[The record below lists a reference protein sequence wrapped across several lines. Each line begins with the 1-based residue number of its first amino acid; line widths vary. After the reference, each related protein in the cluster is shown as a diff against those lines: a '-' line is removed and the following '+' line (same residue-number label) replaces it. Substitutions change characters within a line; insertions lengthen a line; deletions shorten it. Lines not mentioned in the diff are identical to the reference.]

1 MMFLP
6 AEAARPIRCL
16 VRDGLRPGQVVLHAA
31 LCLARRQVASLT
43 QSFVSDRPSSG
54 NDDRQRALELTNR
67 QLELQLARLHEQM
80 QRLSVQQGMLPGGA
94 SPAPLV
100 RPQLVE
106 ARVLGEESAIAW
118 RGAKFLSAG
127 ARGGIAESAL
137 VLNDARPLIDLGQ
150 DADLSEGDAACAG
163 RIVIG
168 KVAEV
173 GRYSSTLRLVTDP
186 AYTGRARLARRTSQ
200 GLVFGAEGTLVGD
213 GGDLCRLKHI
223 ADPVNVG
230 DEVFTGGADGVVP
243 LPMYYGR
250 VVRADLAPGA
260 GEWSVWVKP
269 AAAGVPLDSVLVL
282 RRAINAE
289 RLAAN

>member
-1 MMFLP
+1 
-6 AEAARPIRCL
+6 
-16 VRDGLRPGQVVLHAA
+16 
-31 LCLARRQVASLT
+31 
-43 QSFVSDRPSSG
+43 
-54 NDDRQRALELTNR
+54 
-67 QLELQLARLHEQM
+67 M
-80 QRLSVQQGMLPGGA
+80 QRLSVPQGMLPAGTSFA
-94 SPAPLV
+94 LLV

-106 ARVLGEESAIAW
+106 ARVLGEESATAW
-118 RGAKFLSAG
+118 RGAKFLSVG

-137 VLNDARPLIDLGQ
+137 VLDDARPLIDLGR
-150 DADLSEGDAACAG
+150 DADLSEGDAVCAG

-186 AYTGRARLARRTSQ
+186 AYTGRARLVRRTSQ
-200 GLVFGAEGTLVGD
+200 GLVFGAEGTLAGD
-213 GGDLCRLKHI
+213 GSELCRLKHI

-230 DEVFTGGADGVVP
+230 DEVFTGGTDGVAP

-250 VVRADLAPGA
+250 VVRAELPPGA

-269 AAAGVPLDSVLVL
+269 AAADEPLDAVLIL